1 MSDVILEI
9 NNLTSG
15 YGDLPVLHGVS
26 LSINKGEIYSILG
39 ANGAGKSTLLNTLA
53 GTVKATS
60 GAINFNGVDLAK
72 IKPHKIAENGLV
84 LVPEGRKLFPD
95 CSVEDNLKLGAYHV
109 AARKVAKETI
119 EEMYEMFPR
128 LAERKDQLAGSLSGG
143 EQQMCAIARG
153 LMAKPKIL
161 MLDEPSL
168 GLAPIVVSQV
178 FELIAGL
185 PARGLTVLLVEQNV
199 AEALSLSARASVLEQ
214 GNFTLT
220 GTAKDLLN
228 NPTLQE
234 AYLGVA

>member
-1 MSDVILEI
+1 MSEVILEI
-9 NNLTSG
+9 SNLTSG
-15 YGDLPVLHGVS
+15 YGDLPVVQEVS
-26 LSINKGEIYSILG
+26 LSINKGEIFSILG

-53 GTVKATS
+53 GTVAATS
-60 GAINFNGVDLAK
+60 GAINLNGVDLTQ
-72 IKPHKIAENGLV
+72 IKPHRIAESGLV

-95 CSVEDNLKLGAYHV
+95 CSVEDNLKLGAFHS
-109 AARKVAKETI
+109 AARKLTKESI

-128 LAERKDQLAGSLSGG
+128 LAERRNQLAGSLSGG

-214 GNFTLT
+214 GRFTLS
-220 GTAKDLLN
+220 GSAKELLN

>member
-26 LSINKGEIYSILG
+26 LSVNKGEIYSILG

-95 CSVEDNLKLGAYHV
+95 CSVEDNLKLGAYHA

-214 GNFTLT
+214 GRFTLS
-220 GTAKDLLN
+220 GSAKDLLN

>member
-1 MSDVILEI
+1 MSEVILEI
-9 NNLTSG
+9 SNLTSG
-15 YGDLPVLHGVS
+15 YGDLPVVHEVS

-53 GTVKATS
+53 GTVAATS
-60 GAINFNGVDLAK
+60 GAINLNGVDLTK

-95 CSVEDNLKLGAYHV
+95 CSVEDNLKLGAFHTT
-109 AARKVAKETI
+109 ARKLTKESI

-128 LAERKDQLAGSLSGG
+128 LAERKNQLAGSLSGG

-214 GNFTLT
+214 GRFTLT
-220 GTAKDLLN
+220 GSAKELLN

>member
-1 MSDVILEI
+1 MSEVILEI
-9 NNLTSG
+9 SNLTSG
-15 YGDLPVLHGVS
+15 YGDLPVVHEVS

-53 GTVKATS
+53 GTVAATS
-60 GAINFNGVDLAK
+60 GAINLNGVDLTK

-95 CSVEDNLKLGAYHV
+95 CSVEDNLKLGAFHTS
-109 AARKVAKETI
+109 ARKVTKESI

-128 LAERKDQLAGSLSGG
+128 LAERKNQLAGSLSGG

-199 AEALSLSARASVLEQ
+199 AEALALSARASVLEQ
-214 GNFTLT
+214 GRFTLT
-220 GTAKDLLN
+220 GSAKELLN

>member
-1 MSDVILEI
+1 MSEVILEI
-9 NNLTSG
+9 SNLTSG
-15 YGDLPVLHGVS
+15 YGDLPVVHEVS

-53 GTVKATS
+53 GTVAATS
-60 GAINFNGVDLAK
+60 GAINLNGVDLTK

-95 CSVEDNLKLGAYHV
+95 CSVEDNLKLGAFHTT
-109 AARKVAKETI
+109 ARKVTKESI

-128 LAERKDQLAGSLSGG
+128 LAERKNQLAGSLSGG

-168 GLAPIVVSQV
+168 GLAPIIVSQV

-214 GNFTLT
+214 GRFTLT
-220 GTAKDLLN
+220 GSAKELLN

>member
-1 MSDVILEI
+1 MSEVILEI

-15 YGDLPVLHGVS
+15 YGDLPVLHEVS
-26 LSINKGEIYSILG
+26 LSVNKGEIYSILG

-95 CSVEDNLKLGAYHV
+95 CSVEDNLKLGAYHAV
-109 AARKVAKETI
+109 ARKVAKETI

-214 GNFTLT
+214 GRFTLS
-220 GTAKDLLN
+220 GSAKDLLN

>member
-1 MSDVILEI
+1 VSEVILEI

-15 YGDLPVLHGVS
+15 YGDLPVLHEVS

-60 GAINFNGVDLAK
+60 GSINFNGVDLAK

-95 CSVEDNLKLGAYHV
+95 CSVEDNLKLGAYHA

-128 LAERKDQLAGSLSGG
+128 LAERKDQMAGSLSGG

-214 GNFTLT
+214 GRFTLT

>member
-1 MSDVILEI
+1 MSEIILEI
-9 NNLTSG
+9 SNLTSG
-15 YGDLPVLHGVS
+15 YGDLPVLHEVS
-26 LSINKGEIYSILG
+26 LSVNKGEIYSILG

-53 GTVKATS
+53 GTVAATS
-60 GAINFNGVDLAK
+60 GAINLNGVDLTK
-72 IKPHKIAENGLV
+72 IKPHKIAESGLV

-95 CSVEDNLKLGAYHV
+95 CSVEDNLKLGAYHS
-109 AARKVAKETI
+109 AARKVAKESI

-128 LAERKDQLAGSLSGG
+128 LAERKNQLAGSLSGG

-199 AEALSLSARASVLEQ
+199 AEALALSARASVLEQ
-214 GNFTLT
+214 GRFTLT
-220 GTAKDLLN
+220 GSAKELLN

>member
-185 PARGLTVLLVEQNV
+185 PSRGLTVLLVEQNV

>member
-1 MSDVILEI
+1 MSEVILEI

-15 YGDLPVLHGVS
+15 YGDLPVLHEVS
-26 LSINKGEIYSILG
+26 LSVNKGEIYSILG

-95 CSVEDNLKLGAYHV
+95 CSVEDNLKLGAYHA

-128 LAERKDQLAGSLSGG
+128 LAERKDQMAGSLSGG

>member
-1 MSDVILEI
+1 MSEVILEI
-9 NNLTSG
+9 SNLTSG
-15 YGDLPVLHGVS
+15 YGDLPVLHEVS
-26 LSINKGEIYSILG
+26 LSVNKGEIYSILG

-53 GTVKATS
+53 GIVKPTS
-60 GAINFNGVDLAK
+60 GAIIFNGVDLAK

-95 CSVEDNLKLGAYHV
+95 CSVEDNLKLGAFHST
-109 AARKVAKETI
+109 ARKLTKESI

-128 LAERKDQLAGSLSGG
+128 LAGRKDQLAGSLSGG

-168 GLAPIVVSQV
+168 GLAPIVVSQL

-185 PARGLTVLLVEQNV
+185 PALGLTVLLVEQNV
-199 AEALSLSARASVLEQ
+199 AEALNFSARASVLEQ
-214 GNFTLT
+214 GRFTLT
-220 GTAKDLLN
+220 GDAKKLLN
-228 NPTLQE
+228 DPTLQE

>member
-1 MSDVILEI
+1 MSEVILEI

-26 LSINKGEIYSILG
+26 LSVNKGEIYSILG

-95 CSVEDNLKLGAYHV
+95 CSVEDNLKLGAYHA

-128 LAERKDQLAGSLSGG
+128 LAERKGQLAGSLSGG

-153 LMAKPKIL
+153 LMAQPKIL

-168 GLAPIVVSQV
+168 GLAPIVVSQL

>member
-1 MSDVILEI
+1 MSEVILEI
-9 NNLTSG
+9 NNLISG
-15 YGDLPVLHGVS
+15 YGDLPVLHEVS
-26 LSINKGEIYSILG
+26 LSVNKGEIYSILG

-95 CSVEDNLKLGAYHV
+95 CSVEDNLKLGAYHS

-153 LMAKPKIL
+153 LMAQPKIL

-168 GLAPIVVSQV
+168 GLAPIVVSQL

-199 AEALSLSARASVLEQ
+199 AEALALSARASVLEQ
-214 GNFTLT
+214 GRFTLT
-220 GTAKDLLN
+220 GSAKDLLN

>member
-1 MSDVILEI
+1 MSEVILEI

-26 LSINKGEIYSILG
+26 LSVKKGEIYSILG

-72 IKPHKIAENGLV
+72 IIPHKIAENGLV

-95 CSVEDNLKLGAYHV
+95 CSVEDNLKLGAYHA

-128 LAERKDQLAGSLSGG
+128 LAERKDQMAGSLSGG

-228 NPTLQE
+228 NPTLQA

>member
-1 MSDVILEI
+1 MSEI
-9 NNLTSG
+9 VLDIKNLTAG
-15 YGDLPVLHGVS
+15 YGDLAVLHDVS
-26 LSINKGEIYSILG
+26 LQVNKGEIYSILG
-39 ANGAGKSTLLNTLA
+39 ANGAGKSTLLNALA
-53 GTVKATS
+53 GVVVPTY
-60 GAINFNGVDLAK
+60 GHINFDGVDITK
-72 IKPHKIAENGLV
+72 IKSHKIAEHGLV

-95 CSVEDNLKLGAYHV
+95 CSVEENLRLGAFHPG
-109 AARKVAKETI
+109 ARKGTKESL
-119 EEMYEMFPR
+119 EEMYELFPR
-128 LAERKDQLAGSLSGG
+128 LVERKDQLAGSLSGG

-168 GLAPIVVSQV
+168 GLAPIVVSQL

-199 AEALSLSARASVLEQ
+199 AEALALSSRASVLEQ
-214 GNFTLT
+214 GRFTLS
-220 GTAKDLLN
+220 GNAKELLN

>member
-26 LSINKGEIYSILG
+26 LSVNKGEIYSILG

-95 CSVEDNLKLGAYHV
+95 CSVEDNLKLGAYHA

-128 LAERKDQLAGSLSGG
+128 LAERKNQLAGSLSGG

>member
-1 MSDVILEI
+1 MSEVILEI
-9 NNLTSG
+9 SNLTSG
-15 YGDLPVLHGVS
+15 YGDLPVVHEVS

-53 GTVKATS
+53 GTVAATS
-60 GAINFNGVDLAK
+60 GAINLNGVDLTK

-95 CSVEDNLKLGAYHV
+95 CSVEDNLKLGAFHTT
-109 AARKVAKETI
+109 ARKVTKESI

-128 LAERKDQLAGSLSGG
+128 LAERKNQLAGSLSGG

-199 AEALSLSARASVLEQ
+199 AEALALSARASVLEQ
-214 GNFTLT
+214 GRFTLT
-220 GTAKDLLN
+220 GSAKELLN

>member
-26 LSINKGEIYSILG
+26 LSVNKGEIYSILG

-95 CSVEDNLKLGAYHV
+95 CSVEDNLKLGAYHA

-128 LAERKDQLAGSLSGG
+128 LAERKNQLAGSLSGG

-214 GNFTLT
+214 GRFTLS
-220 GTAKDLLN
+220 GSAKDLLN

>member
-1 MSDVILEI
+1 MSEVILDI
-9 NNLTSG
+9 SNLTSG
-15 YGDLPVLHGVS
+15 YGDLPVLHEVS
-26 LSINKGEIYSILG
+26 LTVNKGEIYSILG

-53 GTVKATS
+53 GTVKANS

-72 IKPHKIAENGLV
+72 VKPHKIAENGLV

-95 CSVEDNLKLGAYHV
+95 CSVEDNLKLGAFHS
-109 AARKVAKETI
+109 AARKVAKESI
-119 EEMYEMFPR
+119 AEMYEMFPR

-168 GLAPIVVSQV
+168 GLAPIVVSQL

-199 AEALSLSARASVLEQ
+199 AEALALSARASVLEQ
-214 GNFTLT
+214 GRFTLT
-220 GTAKDLLN
+220 GTAKELLS

>member
-1 MSDVILEI
+1 MSEAILEI
-9 NNLTSG
+9 NNLVSG

-26 LSINKGEIYSILG
+26 LSVNKGEIYSILG

-53 GTVKATS
+53 GTIKATS

-95 CSVEDNLKLGAYHV
+95 CSVEDNLKLGAYHS

-168 GLAPIVVSQV
+168 GLAPIVVSQL

-199 AEALSLSARASVLEQ
+199 AEALALSARASVLEQ

>member
-1 MSDVILEI
+1 MSEVILEI
-9 NNLTSG
+9 SNLTSG
-15 YGDLPVLHGVS
+15 YGDLPVVHEVS

-53 GTVKATS
+53 GTVAATS
-60 GAINFNGVDLAK
+60 GAINLNGVDLTK

-95 CSVEDNLKLGAYHV
+95 CSVEDNLKLGAFHTT
-109 AARKVAKETI
+109 ARKLTKESI

-128 LAERKDQLAGSLSGG
+128 LAERKNQLAGSLSGG

-214 GNFTLT
+214 GRFTLT
-220 GTAKDLLN
+220 GSAKELLS

>member
-26 LSINKGEIYSILG
+26 LSVNKGEIYSILG

-95 CSVEDNLKLGAYHV
+95 CSVEDNLKLGAYHA

-128 LAERKDQLAGSLSGG
+128 LAERKDQMAGSLSGG

>member
-1 MSDVILEI
+1 M
-9 NNLTSG
+9 
-15 YGDLPVLHGVS
+15 
-26 LSINKGEIYSILG
+26 
-39 ANGAGKSTLLNTLA
+39 
-53 GTVKATS
+53 
-60 GAINFNGVDLAK
+60 
-72 IKPHKIAENGLV
+72 V

-95 CSVEDNLKLGAYHV
+95 CSVEDNLKLGAFHS
-109 AARKVAKETI
+109 AARKLTKESI

-168 GLAPIVVSQV
+168 GLAPIVVSQL

-185 PARGLTVLLVEQNV
+185 PALGLTVLLVEQNV
-199 AEALSLSARASVLEQ
+199 AEALNLSARASVLEQ
-214 GNFTLT
+214 GRFSLT
-220 GTAKDLLN
+220 GDAKKLLN
-228 NPTLQE
+228 DPTLQE

>member
-1 MSDVILEI
+1 VSEVILEI

-15 YGDLPVLHGVS
+15 YGDLPVLHEVS

-60 GAINFNGVDLAK
+60 GSINFNGVDLAK

-95 CSVEDNLKLGAYHV
+95 CSVEDNLKLGAYHA

-128 LAERKDQLAGSLSGG
+128 LAERKDQMAGSLSGG

>member
-1 MSDVILEI
+1 MSEVILEI

-15 YGDLPVLHGVS
+15 YGDLPVLHEVS
-26 LSINKGEIYSILG
+26 LSVNKGEIYSILG

-95 CSVEDNLKLGAYHV
+95 CSVEDNLKLGAYHA

-199 AEALSLSARASVLEQ
+199 AEALALSARASVLEQ
-214 GNFTLT
+214 GRFTLS
-220 GTAKDLLN
+220 GSAKDLLN

>member
-1 MSDVILEI
+1 
-9 NNLTSG
+9 
-15 YGDLPVLHGVS
+15 
-26 LSINKGEIYSILG
+26 
-39 ANGAGKSTLLNTLA
+39 
-53 GTVKATS
+53 
-60 GAINFNGVDLAK
+60 
-72 IKPHKIAENGLV
+72 
-84 LVPEGRKLFPD
+84 LFPD
-95 CSVEDNLKLGAYHV
+95 CSVEDNLKLGAYHA

-214 GNFTLT
+214 GRFTLS
-220 GTAKDLLN
+220 GSAKDLLN

>member
-1 MSDVILEI
+1 MSEVILEI
-9 NNLTSG
+9 SNLTSG
-15 YGDLPVLHGVS
+15 YGDLPVVHEVS

-53 GTVKATS
+53 GTVAATS
-60 GAINFNGVDLAK
+60 GAINLNGVDLTK

-95 CSVEDNLKLGAYHV
+95 CSVEDNLKLGAFHTT
-109 AARKVAKETI
+109 ARKVTKESI

-128 LAERKDQLAGSLSGG
+128 LAERKNQLAGSLSGG

-214 GNFTLT
+214 GRFTLT
-220 GTAKDLLN
+220 GSAKELLN

>member
-1 MSDVILEI
+1 MSEVILEI
-9 NNLTSG
+9 SNLTSG
-15 YGDLPVLHGVS
+15 YGDLPVVHEVS
-26 LSINKGEIYSILG
+26 LSINNGEIYSILG

-53 GTVKATS
+53 GTVAATS
-60 GAINFNGVDLAK
+60 GAINLNGVDLTK

-95 CSVEDNLKLGAYHV
+95 CSVEDNLKLGAFHTT
-109 AARKVAKETI
+109 ARKVTKESI

-128 LAERKDQLAGSLSGG
+128 LAERKNQLAGSLSGG

-214 GNFTLT
+214 GRFTLT
-220 GTAKDLLN
+220 GSAKELLN

>member
-1 MSDVILEI
+1 MSEVILEI
-9 NNLTSG
+9 SNLTSG
-15 YGDLPVLHGVS
+15 YGDLPVVHEVS

-53 GTVKATS
+53 GTVAATS
-60 GAINFNGVDLAK
+60 GAINLNGVDLTK

-95 CSVEDNLKLGAYHV
+95 CSVEDNLKLGAFHTT
-109 AARKVAKETI
+109 ARKLTKESI

-128 LAERKDQLAGSLSGG
+128 LAERKNQLAGSLSCG

-214 GNFTLT
+214 GRFTLT
-220 GTAKDLLN
+220 GSAKELLN